1 MANSTLDAAD
11 FFRRL
16 PDVADKAAQLAI
28 NSVAQRSGMTLIR
41 RSVLAE
47 IAFPKDYL
55 NDDRLGVRKKAAPG
69 DLEAVISARS
79 RPTSLARFAAPGTAL
94 GSRAKIGVKVN
105 VKGGG
110 GAKLLKQAWLVNLK
124 NGNVGLA
131 VRLKPGQTL
140 DNRYKGVTAWLV
152 QDKVALLYGP
162 SVDQVFRDVSEK
174 SAAPVGRMVNEE
186 FLRQFA
192 RLT

>member
-1 MANSTLDAAD
+1 
-11 FFRRL
+11 
-16 PDVADKAAQLAI
+16 VADKAAQLAI
-28 NSVAQRSGMTLIR
+28 NSVAQRSGMTHIR

-55 NDDRLGVRKKAAPG
+55 TGDRLGVRKKAAPG
-69 DLEAVISARS
+69 DLEAVISARE
-79 RPTSLARFAAPGTAL
+79 RPTSLARFATPGTAL

-105 VKGGG
+105 VKSGG

-140 DNRYKGVTAWLV
+140 DNRYKGITAWLV
-152 QDKVALLYGP
+152 RDKVALLYGP

-174 SAAPVGRMVNEE
+174 SAAPIARQVNDE

-192 RLT
+192 RLS

>member
-1 MANSTLDAAD
+1 MANSILDAVE
-11 FFRRL
+11 FFKRL
-16 PDVADKAAQLAI
+16 PGTADKAAQLAI

-41 RSVLAE
+41 RNVLAE

-55 NDDRLGVRKKAAPG
+55 TGDRLGVTKKAREG
-69 DLEAVISARS
+69 DLEAVITARE

-94 GSRAKIGVKVN
+94 GSRARIGVKVN
-105 VKGGG
+105 VKAGG

-152 QDKVALLYGP
+152 RDKVALLYGP

-174 SAAPVGRMVNEE
+174 SAAPVARMVNDE

-192 RLT
+192 RLS